1 MDIKYAGTPLTPRE
15 AEMSFTLHG
24 SFVDVWDQA
33 VTLPERTLTIR
44 LQPGQSWSK
53 ATPRIMR
60 RGQAVDLDINGKRF
74 IGRVRYRRL
83 EKLVVDGRFE
93 SQP

>member
-1 MDIKYAGTPLTPRE
+1 MDVTYAGVPLTPRE

-24 SFVDVWDQA
+24 SFVDVWERA
-33 VTLPERTLTIR
+33 ELPERTLTIR

-60 RGQAVDLDINGKRF
+60 RGQPVDFYINGEHF
-74 IGRVRYRRL
+74 QGRVRFRRL
-83 EKLVVDGRFE
+83 EKLVVDGRFVRH
-93 SQP
+93 P